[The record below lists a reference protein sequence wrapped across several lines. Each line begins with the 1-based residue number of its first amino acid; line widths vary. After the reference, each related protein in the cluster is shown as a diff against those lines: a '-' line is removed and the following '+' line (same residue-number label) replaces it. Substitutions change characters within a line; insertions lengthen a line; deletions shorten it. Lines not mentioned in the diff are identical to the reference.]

1 MPKDNNDADDDGPQV
16 GEDEASQRQEAKS
29 VDVSHGKDVF
39 VVDFGVK
46 NVSKINLLHLEQEN
60 VGRIQFMV
68 FAFVKDNI
76 SSFLYVS

>member
-39 VVDFGVK
+39 VVDFGIK
-46 NVSKINLLHLEQEN
+46 DASKVDLLHLKQEN
-60 VGRIQFMV
+60 VSRIQFMV
-68 FAFVKDNI
+68 LTLISVAFFMILDN
-76 SSFLYVS
+76 V

>member
-60 VGRIQFMV
+60 VGGIQFMV
-68 FAFVKDNI
+68 LL
-76 SSFLYVS
+76 FLEYKIGCFFDIF